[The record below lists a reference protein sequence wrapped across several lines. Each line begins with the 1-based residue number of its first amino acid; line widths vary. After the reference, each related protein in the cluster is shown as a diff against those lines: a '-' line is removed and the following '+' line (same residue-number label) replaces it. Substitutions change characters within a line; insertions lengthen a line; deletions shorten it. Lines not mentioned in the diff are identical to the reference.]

1 MALVVI
7 GGNAAGM
14 SAAARARRLDARL
27 EIVVLEKGP
36 VISYGTCGLPY
47 FVEGRVRDA
56 KQLIVY
62 TPEYFR
68 KERNIEVRTG
78 ERAVSI
84 SHPRREVTLESGGR
98 VRYDH
103 LVVATGARCESMGIA
118 GGNLPHVFTLHTL
131 DDAERMRTFIR
142 EQRPRRAVVIGAGY
156 IGVEAAD
163 ALRRNGL

>member
-1 MALVVI
+1 MPLVVI

-14 SAAARARRLDARL
+14 SAAARARRLDPRL

-47 FVEGRVRDA
+47 LVEGRVRDA
-56 KQLIVY
+56 RQLIVY

-68 KERNIEVRTG
+68 KDRNIDVRTG
-78 ERAVSI
+78 ARVAAI

-103 LVVATGARCESMGIA
+103 LVVATGARCESLGIA
-118 GGNLPHVFTLHTL
+118 GAQGPHVFTLH
-131 DDAERMRTFIR
+131 
-142 EQRPRRAVVIGAGY
+142 
-156 IGVEAAD
+156 
-163 ALRRNGL
+163 